1 MASGGE
7 AGGSGAAAGVVD
19 AFVGGAQPRG
29 KRQLRLSTGV
39 DRLRGRRVDARSGG
53 ADGASSIA
61 ASSAGGRRHSG
72 VNAIRQ
78 AAPHMARK
86 RRGWRIVMGP
96 ILFDEDGP
104 TLLTKI

>member
-1 MASGGE
+1 MAESGTLAKEPASSMRSSAALGRAATASRASRPASAACE
-7 AGGSGAAAGVVD
+7 GGLATRGAEEPMA
-19 AFVGGAQPRG
+19 
-29 KRQLRLSTGV
+29 L
-39 DRLRGRRVDARSGG
+39 
-53 ADGASSIA
+53 SSIA

-72 VNAIRQ
+72 VNAIRP
-78 AAPHMARK
+78 APAHMARK